1 MAWIKAYKRFNKDLT
16 CKGHQYHEGLNEDPE
31 WENPVMC
38 ERGPHGCENPLD
50 CSSYYAPA
58 NSVIRECELDAT
70 KETYGDSK
78 RVGRAIKIGAELD
91 VMGLCKAHFEYVT
104 SRCDKAAGRV
114 GGAREAVSVGEKAS
128 AAAGES
134 GSAAAGDSGSAAAGN
149 WGSAAAGDSGSA
161 AAGDKGSAAAGDSGS
176 AVSRG
181 SASVGKNGLA
191 CARGNGVKVRGGM
204 GAVLVI
210 AEENK
215 SDYNIAAWKSAVVD
229 GDTIKPDTWYILEN
243 GEFKEA

>member
-1 MAWIKAYKRFNKDLT
+1 MAWIKAYKRFGKDLT

-31 WENPVMC
+31 WENPKMC
-38 ERGPHGCENPLD
+38 ERGPHACENPLD
-50 CSSYYAPA
+50 CNGYYAPA
-58 NSVIRECELDAT
+58 DSVIREVELDAT
-70 KETYGDSK
+70 EETSEDSK

-91 VMGLCKAHFEYVT
+91 VMGLCKAHFEYIT

-114 GGAREAVSVGEKAS
+114 GGDREAVSVGEKAS
-128 AAAGES
+128 AAAGEW
-134 GSAAAGDSGSAAAGN
+134 GSAAAGNSGSAAAGN
-149 WGSAAAGDSGSA
+149 
-161 AAGDKGSAAAGDSGS
+161 SGS

-181 SASVGKNGLA
+181 SASVGKNGIA

-215 SDYNIAAWKSAVVD
+215 SDYKIAAWKAAVVD
-229 GDTIKPDTWYILEN
+229 GEIIKPDTWYILEN

>member
-1 MAWIKAYKRFNKDLT
+1 MAWIKAYKRFGKDMT

-31 WENPVMC
+31 WENPKMC
-38 ERGPHGCENPLD
+38 ERGPHACENPLG
-50 CSSYYAPA
+50 CNSYYAPA
-58 NSVIRECELDAT
+58 DSVIREVELDAT
-70 KETYGDSK
+70 EETSEDSK

-114 GGAREAVSVGEKAS
+114 GGDREAVSVGEKAS

-134 GSAAAGDSGSAAAGN
+134 GSA
-149 WGSAAAGDSGSA
+149 
-161 AAGDKGSAAAGDSGS
+161 
-176 AVSRG
+176 VSRG

-191 CARGNGVKVRGGM
+191 CVRGNGVKVRGGM

-215 SDYNIAAWKSAVVD
+215 SDCNIAAWKAAVVD
-229 GDTIKPDTWYILEN
+229 GVSIKPDTWYILED

>member
-134 GSAAAGDSGSAAAGN
+134 GSAAAGDSGSA
-149 WGSAAAGDSGSA
+149 
-161 AAGDKGSAAAGDSGS
+161 
-176 AVSRG
+176 VSRG

>member
-1 MAWIKAYKRFNKDLT
+1 MAWIKAYKRFGKDMT

-31 WENPVMC
+31 WENPKMC
-38 ERGPHGCENPLD
+38 ERGPHACENPLG
-50 CSSYYAPA
+50 CNSYYAPA
-58 NSVIRECELDAT
+58 DSVIREVELDAT
-70 KETYGDSK
+70 EETSEDSK

-114 GGAREAVSVGEKAS
+114 GGDREAVSVGEKAS

-134 GSAAAGDSGSAAAGN
+134 GSAAAGNCGSAAAGESGSAAAGE
-149 WGSAAAGDSGSA
+149 
-161 AAGDKGSAAAGDSGS
+161 SGS

-191 CARGNGVKVRGGM
+191 CVRGNGVKVRGGM

-215 SDYNIAAWKSAVVD
+215 SDCNIAAWKAAVVD
-229 GDTIKPDTWYILEN
+229 GVSIKPDTWYILED

>member
-1 MAWIKAYKRFNKDLT
+1 MPWIKVYKRFGTDMKCRDQ
-16 CKGHQYHEGLNEDPE
+16 QYHEGLNENPE

-38 ERGPHGCENPLD
+38 ERGTHACENPLD
-50 CSSYYAPA
+50 CSIYYDPA
-58 NSVIRECELDAT
+58 HSVIRECELDAT
-70 KETYGDSK
+70 EETSEDSK

-104 SRCDKAAGRV
+104 SRCDPVAGRV
-114 GGAREAVSVGEKAS
+114 GGDREAVSVGEKAS

-134 GSAAAGDSGSAAAGN
+134 GSAAAGNWGSAAAGYKGSAAAGN
-149 WGSAAAGDSGSA
+149 WGSAAAGE
-161 AAGDKGSAAAGDSGS
+161 SGS

-181 SASVGKNGLA
+181 SSAVGENGLA

-215 SDYNIAAWKSAVVD
+215 YNYDIAAWKAAVVD
-229 GDTIKPDTWYILEN
+229 GVTIKPDTWYKLEG
-243 GEFKEA
+243 GEFREVDADET